1 MDNSDINIKIGI
13 EDSNIDQVIQKI
25 RQKLSNT
32 SFSIKVDPNVGGGS
46 QAGGK
51 GGAGGAS
58 NFVTEVREMNVK
70 ATTVNIWAQT
80 ANMNSGGGTPPVP
93 SQFSGTPSGGGGG
106 QGSTPTGGGG
116 FRGLPLT
123 SMVASGLGLAAAGVT
138 MFGQVE
144 QRELAERVTAETSKE
159 FFRLQNLR
167 GDFTNLAFEK
177 EKAEGKE
184 KAQGK
189 GTMATSDLLSALAIP
204 LALFGGPLG
213 AGLNLGVRALGVG
226 AGIMGGINAAPA
238 IRDVIT
244 GQYGEGLDARYR
256 SNLLTTQQNAMM
268 QDPTKRSVVESL
280 MKSRA
285 STTGVYESASFASL
299 FGKSDFE
306 KVGAEPLGMLLGTMG
321 AGDAQ
326 KTFIRNIAEG
336 TRQGLDATQ
345 NAKEFRQFVQLLTQA
360 QVTSKLT
367 GEAQGGATQFGE
379 MFSRT
384 FADTR
389 TTRGQEAGME
399 ARGMFNEMAG
409 ETAYQAATIAAF
421 NNSSLGRSF
430 NKGIKD
436 PTRRLKLLNNMIL
449 SRAEGELTA
458 DNASVKEIARMLD
471 IDPRNVVR
479 DFEESFITGT
489 QAFGAGG
496 AQAQEQLKG
505 FRESMSDDKRFR
517 EFLGSSMI
525 EGIESG
531 LRFDIG
537 ADVGMKRGRALKD
550 RFAQD
555 STAAMYDKE
564 TRASSKFTTKEV
576 EQLMGIAK
584 DQRQFTDKMDTA
596 QNAVGEQ
603 VVTRTGGTGKQ
614 GFEATEEAAT
624 RFLKALDM
632 LSSKLE
638 AMSGETYRAIQ
649 AEDRRS
655 TKLGAPQ

>member
-138 MFGQVE
+138 MFGQAE
-144 QRELAERVTAETSKE
+144 QRELAKRVTAETSKE

-204 LALFGGPLG
+204 LALFGPLG

-244 GQYGEGLDARYR
+244 GQYGEGLDARYQ

-285 STTGVYESASFASL
+285 STTGVYESANFGSL

-360 QVTSKLT
+360 QVTSGIKGNDPKEVQLFNESFSRYFADPKKT
-367 GEAQGGATQFGE
+367 SGLEAGLDIKKMIGE
-379 MFSRT
+379 M
-384 FADTR
+384 
-389 TTRGQEAGME
+389 G
-399 ARGMFNEMAG
+399 G
-409 ETAYQAATIAAF
+409 ETAYQAAFIAQLEKSDLGKKIAK
-421 NNSSLGRSF
+421 NMGSKEYLKSLSQILQDPDAKEGNVRSGLTKQMSYF
-430 NKGIKD
+430 SGVPSEEIAKQMGE
-436 PTRRLKLLNNMIL
+436 MIL
-449 SRAEGELTA
+449 QSR
-458 DNASVKEIARMLD
+458 
-471 IDPRNVVR
+471 
-479 DFEESFITGT
+479 
-489 QAFGAGG
+489 QAFGLGSDPLAAKNVMENKELRKILGPEL
-496 AQAQEQLKG
+496 QEQMAQSLQQS
-505 FRESMSDDKRFR
+505 FVSDMY
-517 EFLGSSMI
+517 L
-525 EGIESG
+525 
-531 LRFDIG
+531 
-537 ADVGMKRGRALKD
+537 KRGSYGTPDKNAVL
-550 RFAQD
+550 QGL
-555 STAAMYDKE
+555 YDPRVNAK
-564 TRASSKFTTKEV
+564 SKNDEELRQILEITK
-576 EQLMGIAK
+576 G
-584 DQRQFTDKMDTA
+584 RQFTDRDDTA
-596 QNAVGEQ
+596 ANSIPERDREEKQ
-603 VVTRTGGTGKQ
+603 GTGKQ
-614 GFEATEEAAT
+614 GFEAAEGAAT
-624 RFLKALDM
+624 RFAKALNI

-649 AEDRRS
+649 AEDRQS
-655 TKLGAPQ
+655 VKLGAPQ